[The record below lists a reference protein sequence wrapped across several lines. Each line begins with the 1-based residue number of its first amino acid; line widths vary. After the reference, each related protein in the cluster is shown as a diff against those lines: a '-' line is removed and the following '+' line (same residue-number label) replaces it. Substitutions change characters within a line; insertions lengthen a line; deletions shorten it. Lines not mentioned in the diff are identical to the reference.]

1 MALFSGTRLT
11 DRNVEVAIHNQVRRI
26 VTRFVQQEIDEAD
39 TVRQLTDLFVKAV
52 NAMTRAHQS
61 REGVTK

>member
-26 VTRFVQQEIDEAD
+26 VTRFVQHQIDEAD
-39 TVRQLTDLFVKAV
+39 CCRQLEDLFVKAV
-52 NAMTRAHQS
+52 NAMTRIQEPSA
-61 REGVTK
+61 REK